1 MITLA
6 RVLAVHPESGTI
18 DAVCTL
24 SGRKFAGVR
33 TVQVGVSSNTGRID
47 LPVPELGGDSSVS
60 DPAKLPVGARELVAV
75 IALYG
80 KHPVCLGFLPPRR
93 SQMYFE
99 AGRRIDR
106 HGSDVYQTID
116 SNGNTEWRHP
126 SGTLIRVSES
136 ATPEDLTGQDADG
149 SWKIDK
155 NTARAPRL
163 HVRLAN
169 GGQTKFEL
177 VATPDGNVTMTVA
190 GTLTVN
196 APTTNWTG
204 DINVSGDITVTGGD
218 VVADG
223 ISLKTHVHGGVQS
236 GGSNTG
242 TPQ

>member
-1 MITLA
+1 M
-6 RVLAVHPESGTI
+6 
-18 DAVCTL
+18 

-33 TVQVGVSSNTGRID
+33 VVQPGASSNTGRID
-47 LPVPELGGDSSVS
+47 LPVPELGADSSQT
-60 DPAKLPVGARELVAV
+60 DPAKKPAGTREGLAV
-75 IALYG
+75 IALFG
-80 KHPVCLGFLPPRR
+80 GHPVCLGFLPPRR
-93 SQMYFE
+93 SQMYLE

-106 HGSDVYQTID
+106 HQSDVYSTID
-116 SNGNTEWRHP
+116 AEGNTEWRHP
-126 SGTLIRVSES
+126 SGTMVRISES
-136 ATPEDLTGQDADG
+136 ATPEDLTGQDTDG
-149 SWKIDK
+149 AWKIDK

-242 TPQ
+242 QPV